1 MALGDAQGMFEQL
14 GASAGIASDQTVQT
28 YASNII
34 RAGLAL
40 TGLVLLC
47 LIIYGGALWMTSGGV
62 DKKVT
67 QAKTIIGRA
76 IIGFAIV
83 MTSYAITTFVIE
95 SLTSI

>member
-14 GASAGIASDQTVQT
+14 GVSAGIASDQNVQT
-28 YASNII
+28 IASNMI

-40 TGLVLLC
+40 TGVVLLC
-47 LIIYGGALWMTSGGV
+47 FIIYGGALWMTSGGV

-67 QAKTIIGRA
+67 QAKNIIGRA

-83 MTSYAITTFVIE
+83 VTSYAITSFVIGA
-95 SLTSI
+95 LTST